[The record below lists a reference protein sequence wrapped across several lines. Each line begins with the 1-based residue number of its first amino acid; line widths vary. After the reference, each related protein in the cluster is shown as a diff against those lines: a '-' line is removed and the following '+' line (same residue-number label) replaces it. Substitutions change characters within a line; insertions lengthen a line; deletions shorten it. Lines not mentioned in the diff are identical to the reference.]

1 MSTLAL
7 HSPDPQPGTALAQ
20 GRVER
25 ARDGICRVRCG
36 TRRFATRIA
45 ASCLLMPR
53 AGDEVL
59 LAMLPERAPVVL
71 AVIARDEDL
80 GTLRLPGGARLLGE
94 ASTLR
99 LQAARLDVHCAALG
113 LRALEVR
120 ACFGRMQAV
129 GREWLGRLGRSL
141 MDLGDSVRRVRGLDE
156 SHAAQQ
162 RMRVDGRMQLQCG
175 DAGIA
180 ARRRVR
186 IDGEHIDLG

>member
-1 MSTLAL
+1 MTTLAL

-20 GRVER
+20 GRIER
-25 ARDGICRVRCG
+25 AGDGICHVRCG

-80 GTLRLPGGARLLGE
+80 GVLRLPGGSRLLCE
-94 ASTLR
+94 ETALR
-99 LQAARLDVHCAALG
+99 LRAARLRVDCTALE
-113 LRALEVR
+113 LRAADVR

-129 GREWLGRLGRSL
+129 GREWLGRLGRGL
-141 MDLGDSVRRVRGLDE
+141 MEFGDSVRRVRGLDE
-156 SHAAQQ
+156 THAEQQ
-162 RMRVDGRMQLQCG
+162 RVRVDGRMHIHCG
-175 DAGIA
+175 DVGIV

-186 IDGEHIDLG
+186 IDGEGIDLG